1 MDRCID
7 GGALFGWLPP
17 MLYFLRAGGARA
29 STLIV
34 CIAEKEGVADVVG
47 GVAWKTKK
55 RQQQQLVT

>member
-1 MDRCID
+1 
-7 GGALFGWLPP
+7 
-17 MLYFLRAGGARA
+17 MLYFLWAGGARA